1 MPGVGFVKGKM
12 YMKFL
17 ELKIPPPAI
26 ALLCALGMWQL
37 AKYTPPYLIAPI
49 LKWGLVVFFILTGI
63 TFDLLGLLEFRR
75 HKTTINP
82 MHPEKSSAL
91 VNGGIYKI
99 TRNPMYCG
107 MACFLIAWMAY
118 LENSASLFGVIVFV
132 FYITQFQIKP
142 EEKMLRKLF
151 GDEFAQY
158 QQRVRRWL

>member
-1 MPGVGFVKGKM
+1 MA
-12 YMKFL
+12 FL
-17 ELKIPPPAI
+17 DNKVPPPAI

-63 TFDLLGLLEFRR
+63 AFDLLGLLEFRR

-82 MHPEKSSAL
+82 LHPEKSSAL

-99 TRNPMYCG
+99 TRNPMYVG

-118 LENSASLFGVIVFV
+118 LENSASLLGVIVFV
-132 FYITQFQIKP
+132 IYLTQFQIKP
-142 EEKMLRKLF
+142 EEKMLTKIF
-151 GDEFAQY
+151 GEAFTDY